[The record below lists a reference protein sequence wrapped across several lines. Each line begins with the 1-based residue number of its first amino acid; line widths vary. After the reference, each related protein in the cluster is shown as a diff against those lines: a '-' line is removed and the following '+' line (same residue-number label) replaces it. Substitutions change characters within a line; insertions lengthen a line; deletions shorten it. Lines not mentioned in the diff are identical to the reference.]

1 MLQHS
6 NSANEL
12 LLRRKL
18 EEQQQAAELHHAIE
32 LQSRRLMG
40 LQLLDLKA
48 RAAATTA
55 AASTLPTPVA
65 NAFASSHPLS
75 TMAVESPL
83 ESGEQLKLSSG
94 FALEGK
100 LNGGD
105 KEESAC
111 EASPD
116 AADSDQS
123 GDHNLPDS
131 PFASPT
137 KSAALVHDS
146 FAATEPENTAS
157 LVGSKIDGGSNH
169 LRPLALEIPSPSSY
183 FFPMRGCVGK
193 ASTLLFRGADY
204 VREHSVIHE

>member
-1 MLQHS
+1 MSRPMEGTRMLQHS

-18 EEQQQAAELHHAIE
+18 EEQQQAAELQHAIE
-32 LQSRRLMG
+32 LQSRRLMD
-40 LQLLDLKA
+40 LQLLGLKA
-48 RAAATTA
+48 RAAATAA
-55 AASTLPTPVA
+55 AASALPTPVA
-65 NAFASSHPLS
+65 NAFASNHPLS

-116 AADSDQS
+116 AADSDQRWIKQPIS
-123 GDHNLPDS
+123 SFFFLVSYDS
-131 PFASPT
+131 HACLS
-137 KSAALVHDS
+137 
-146 FAATEPENTAS
+146 
-157 LVGSKIDGGSNH
+157 
-169 LRPLALEIPSPSSY
+169 
-183 FFPMRGCVGK
+183 
-193 ASTLLFRGADY
+193 
-204 VREHSVIHE
+204 

>member
-18 EEQQQAAELHHAIE
+18 EEQQQAAELQHAIE

-48 RAAATTA
+48 RAAATAA
-55 AASTLPTPVA
+55 AASALPTPVA

-146 FAATEPENTAS
+146 FAATEHENTAS
-157 LVGSKIDGGSNH
+157 LVGSKIDVGSNH
-169 LRPLALEIPSPSSY
+169 LRPLRWKSLRPAPTSSPCAGCPPITEPWGCKVQHWKRVIP
-183 FFPMRGCVGK
+183 
-193 ASTLLFRGADY
+193 
-204 VREHSVIHE
+204 